1 MDNKTIEK
9 DVVTEYLEIEDQL
22 RELEANY
29 RTTQN
34 KLLNYKSL
42 NSLKQKKT
50 KKIVSQ
56 NIVFSILVKIAVLI
70 LSAIGLAGMW
80 SAIFADVGLCVL
92 AVLNSMRLLN
102 LKNK

>member
-22 RELEANY
+22 GELEANY

-50 KKIVSQ
+50 K
-56 NIVFSILVKIAVLI
+56 
-70 LSAIGLAGMW
+70 
-80 SAIFADVGLCVL
+80 
-92 AVLNSMRLLN
+92 
-102 LKNK
+102 NKDR